1 MTRVLLTAGA
11 FSVSI
16 CRRPCTLALEFL
28 SDESDR
34 MMEAGPP
41 NEAPPPWSGG
51 GGKNSRLFFWG
62 FFFSFCLVGFLG
74 VWGAIWGGR
83 EVGGGRD
90 CSFFFGAWG
99 SAGGRFV
106 PGGVEP

>member
-16 CRRPCTLALEFL
+16 CKRPCTLALEFL

-51 GGKNSRLFFWG
+51 RGKTNRLLFRG
-62 FFFSFCLVGFLG
+62 SFFSFCLVGFSAVL
-74 VWGAIWGGR
+74 GAIWGGK
-83 EVGGGRD
+83 EV
-90 CSFFFGAWG
+90 
-99 SAGGRFV
+99 AGGRIRPFFLSPLGKPDPV
-106 PGGVEP
+106 V

>member
-16 CRRPCTLALEFL
+16 CKRPCTLALEFL

-51 GGKNSRLFFWG
+51 RGKNRRVLFWG
-62 FFFSFCLVGFLG
+62 FFCSFCLVGLAG
-74 VWGAIWGGR
+74 VWAPIWGGR
-83 EVGGGRD
+83 EVGGERIRP
-90 CSFFFGAWG
+90 FFL
-99 SAGGRFV
+99 SPLGG
-106 PGGVEP
+106 PG